1 MIKYQ
6 SKKEML
12 KAGLKSLPM
21 RAGFAAGALTMA
33 ASSFAADGDVDITDI
48 LAKLAACVVAVAAVA
63 SAALG
68 VAIVVKTYKYVR
80 TAL

>member
-12 KAGLKSLPM
+12 KAGLKSLPV
-21 RAGFAAGALTMA
+21 RAGMVIGGLTMA
-33 ASSFAADGDVDITDI
+33 ATSFAADDVDTAPI

-68 VAIVVKTYKYVR
+68 VVIVVKTYKYVR